1 MEMKIGLSTLFCFEQ
16 PFTTM
21 LKYLETIDVENIE
34 LIDDGQHAFNES
46 RIKTL
51 KETVKKRGFETSV
64 HAPFM
69 DVNIASF
76 SKSARAS
83 AMLRLKQS
91 IQYSS
96 ELGSR
101 YWVFHP
107 GLQTD
112 VGQFSPALDWKTNLE
127 SVREI
132 IDFAEKFGITATIE
146 NGLHPL
152 PFLLKT
158 ADDFLRFYED
168 FGETSIGL
176 TLDIGHANVNN
187 QIDCFFEKLPEK
199 IVHAHLH
206 DNHGKFDEHLGLG
219 DGNVDWQKTVRTFKR
234 ISFKG
239 TLVIESTKNVEESI
253 QRLKELII
261 HP

>member
-1 MEMKIGLSTLFCFEQ
+1 MKVGLSTLFCFEQ
-16 PFTTM
+16 LFTTM
-21 LKYLETIDVENIE
+21 LRYIETADVESIE

-51 KETVKKRGFETSV
+51 KEIVKKRGFATSV

-69 DVNIASF
+69 NVNIASS
-76 SKSARAS
+76 SKSVRTS
-83 AMLRLKQS
+83 IMSRLKKS
-91 IQYSS
+91 IQYSGD
-96 ELGSR
+96 LGSR

-112 VGQFSPALDWKTNLE
+112 VGQFSSELDWKTNLE
-127 SVREI
+127 SIRELF
-132 IDFAEKFGITATIE
+132 DFAEQFGVTATIE

-158 ADDFLRFYED
+158 ADDFLRFYKD
-168 FGETSIGL
+168 FGETTLGL

-187 QIDCFFEKLPEK
+187 QINWFFEKLPEK

-206 DNHGKFDEHLGLG
+206 DNHGKSDEHLGLG
-219 DGNVDWQKTVRTFKR
+219 DGNVDWQKTVRAFKR

-239 TLVIESTKNVEESI
+239 TLVIESAKNVEESI
-253 QRLKELII
+253 QRLKELIAR
-261 HP
+261 P

>member
-1 MEMKIGLSTLFCFEQ
+1 MKVGLSTLFCFEQ
-16 PFTTM
+16 PFSTM
-21 LKYLETIDVENIE
+21 LRCLETADVENIE

-51 KETVKKRGFETSV
+51 KEIIKKRGFETSV

-69 DVNIASF
+69 NINIASS
-76 SKSARAS
+76 SKSVRTS
-83 AMLRLKQS
+83 TMSRLKQS

-96 ELGSR
+96 ELGSK

-112 VGQFSPALDWKTNLE
+112 IGQFSPALDWKKNLE
-127 SVREI
+127 SVRELF
-132 IDFAEKFGITATIE
+132 DFSQQFGVTATIE

-158 ADDFLRFYED
+158 ADDFICFYDD
-168 FGETSIGL
+168 FGETSLGL

-187 QIDCFFEKLPEK
+187 QIDWFFEKLPEK

-206 DNHGKFDEHLGLG
+206 DNHGKSDEHLGLG
-219 DGNVDWQKTVRTFKR
+219 DGNVDWQKTVRAFKR
-234 ISFKG
+234 IGFKG
-239 TLVIESTKNVEESI
+239 MLIIESTKNVEESI
-253 QRLKELII
+253 QRLKELISRL
-261 HP
+261 